1 MEVPQWRSRGGGEGE
16 GVMRAIEGAIE
27 GEGMVRTEPMRVSR
41 ATSVRVRC
49 RLMMVVSVRTGMAM
63 AMAMVR

>member
-27 GEGMVRTEPMRVSR
+27 GEGMVRTEPMRV
-41 ATSVRVRC
+41 
-49 RLMMVVSVRTGMAM
+49 TG
-63 AMAMVR
+63 R